1 MIIQRLKKAALS
13 GCLAALI
20 MLGALSMNIYSAR
33 QTDETTAAGTFSVSA
48 ESAVLIEAES
58 GKILYEKNAYEKRPM
73 ASTTKIM
80 TGLLAIENYDLQ
92 SVVTVSHDAVGVEGS
107 SIYLRED
114 ERLPMEELVYALM
127 LESANDAAA
136 AIAIAVG
143 GSIGGFAEMMNSK
156 AREIGLENTSFEN
169 PHGLDS
175 ENHYTTAYDL
185 ARLSAYALENPAFS
199 RIVSTHKRIL
209 KTENGDITR
218 LLVNHN
224 RLLNA
229 YDGIIGVKTGYTRR
243 SGRCLVSA
251 AERDGVRLVAV
262 TLNAPDDWN
271 DHRRMLDYGFD
282 ICENVVI
289 ESEGGFSIYA
299 PVVGGEYEF
308 VRCTNKSLVCA
319 VMLKNHPEITRS
331 VELRSF
337 YYAPV
342 RSGDCLGKVVWYC
355 GGERIAETELIA
367 SDTVEPKEVRL
378 TFKERIKKLFGM
390 L

>member
-58 GKILYEKNAYEKRPM
+58 RKILYEKNAYEKRPM

-92 SVVTVSHDAVGVEGS
+92 SVVTVSRDAVGVEGS

-308 VRCTNKSLVCA
+308 VRCTNKSPACA

-337 YYAPV
+337 YYAPI